1 MKPALVGE
9 KSEPVIMA
17 VALKCIQE
25 VSAVRLK
32 LPSDLKPLDQRIMV
46 IKMIQVC
53 INYVWFSYYMKNY
66 CHTYSRITVKRK
78 LSSPEKNTKI

>member
-1 MKPALVGE
+1 MVSDVKPAKPGE

-46 IKMIQVC
+46 IKMIQVQRC
-53 INYVWFSYYMKNY
+53 LRTALLRQICKMP
-66 CHTYSRITVKRK
+66 
-78 LSSPEKNTKI
+78 LEEK

>member
-1 MKPALVGE
+1 MVSEVKPAKAGE

-17 VALKCIQE
+17 VALKCVQE

-53 INYVWFSYYMKNY
+53 NSNV
-66 CHTYSRITVKRK
+66 
-78 LSSPEKNTKI
+78 

>member
-1 MKPALVGE
+1 MTNIYCFQVVSEVKPAQPGE

-46 IKMIQVC
+46 IKMIQVEMLC
-53 INYVWFSYYMKNY
+53 AQSIP
-66 CHTYSRITVKRK
+66 T
-78 LSSPEKNTKI
+78 

>member
-1 MKPALVGE
+1 MVSDVKPAKLGE

-46 IKMIQVC
+46 IKMIQVQMC
-53 INYVWFSYYMKNY
+53 LRASLDIDLKNA
-66 CHTYSRITVKRK
+66 IRK
-78 LSSPEKNTKI
+78 